1 MDFGFI
7 FSFPSL
13 LLLIAIALLSIYLV
27 ARLLPKPKID
37 IKGKY
42 VLITGCDTGFGRA
55 TAIELDRMGAHVL
68 ATCLTNEGGKGLKS
82 VTSDKLKTF
91 QMDVTNSKHIK
102 DVYEEIK
109 KETSLDGLW
118 GVVNNAGILC
128 LSPLEWMPLD
138 DFKRS
143 ADVNIWGMIEVTKT
157 FLPLLKRSKGR
168 VVNLSSSAGRIAG
181 PLYGSYAVSKYG
193 VEAFSDALRREMHPW
208 GVKVSMLEPGFFAT
222 NIAAPDFLESELRR
236 GWNRLSE
243 DLKDDYGE
251 EYLDKAIN
259 IVRNLPCFSD
269 ISEVV
274 NAIVDGLTSTS
285 PSDRYVVG
293 TDAKYGLIPLSILPA
308 FVGDFMIR
316 FVFKPPCPQG
326 CRK

>member
-1 MDFGFI
+1 MDFGLI

-13 LLLIAIALLSIYLV
+13 LLLLAIAILSIYLV

-37 IKGKY
+37 IKGKN

-55 TAIELDRMGAHVL
+55 TAIELDRMGVHVF
-68 ATCLTNEGGKGLKS
+68 ATCLTNEGEKSLKS

-91 QMDVTNSKHIK
+91 QMDVTNSKRIK

-109 KETSLDGLW
+109 KETSLD
-118 GVVNNAGILC
+118 
-128 LSPLEWMPLD
+128 
-138 DFKRS
+138 DFKRT
-143 ADVNIWGMIEVTKT
+143 ADVNIWGMIDVTKT

-251 EYLDKAIN
+251 EYLEKAIN

-293 TDAKYGLIPLSILPA
+293 PDAKYGLIPLSILPA
-308 FVGDFMIR
+308 FVGDFMIP

>member
-91 QMDVTNSKHIK
+91 QMDVTNSERIK

-109 KETSLDGLW
+109 KETSLGEMTNKACF
-118 GVVNNAGILC
+118 GKEKSPSC
-128 LSPLEWMPLD
+128 LDLTD
-138 DFKRS
+138 DRLPS
-143 ADVNIWGMIEVTKT
+143 AH
-157 FLPLLKRSKGR
+157 LR
-168 VVNLSSSAGRIAG
+168 VVVPVLS
-181 PLYGSYAVSKYG
+181 V
-193 VEAFSDALRREMHPW
+193 
-208 GVKVSMLEPGFFAT
+208 
-222 NIAAPDFLESELRR
+222 
-236 GWNRLSE
+236 NRLS
-243 DLKDDYGE
+243 
-251 EYLDKAIN
+251 
-259 IVRNLPCFSD
+259 
-269 ISEVV
+269 
-274 NAIVDGLTSTS
+274 
-285 PSDRYVVG
+285 
-293 TDAKYGLIPLSILPA
+293 
-308 FVGDFMIR
+308 
-316 FVFKPPCPQG
+316 
-326 CRK
+326 